1 MPLQRRGRASK
12 SKQMGTGDTGKI
24 VVSWQLNGRKHAIP
38 LEGSTSLGIMKE
50 KKKHTQKK
58 TRRLMDKKET
68 NNTGGDAWWL
78 LRRNKKKK
86 RNGQKN

>member
-38 LEGSTSLGIMKE
+38 LEGSTSWGIMTE
-50 KKKHTQKK
+50 KKKHTKK

-68 NNTGGDAWWL
+68 NNTVGDAWWL

-86 RNGQKN
+86 QNEQKN